1 MTRKEMQN
9 QTAHISKA
17 SSNAIIQ
24 TEDIRSG
31 NRAAQMNQKKEG
43 SVATKTTRKTPFDA
57 DQTRI

>member
-1 MTRKEMQN
+1 MQN